1 MMAVCAQWNGF
12 SASKGCEFVYVGS
25 SFAVVAGNL
34 TRKNPGESEFLM
46 SDTFSLLLN

>member
-34 TRKNPGESEFLM
+34 TRKTQVKVNF
-46 SDTFSLLLN
+46 